1 MPHLKIEYTA
11 NLDAYSDIGALCK
24 TLSHTLVTL
33 KDGAGQAVFPLLGT
47 RVLAYPAAQ
56 YAVADGEQQRAFV
69 YLNLR
74 ITPGRSAELVQAVGE
89 AVLAA
94 AQAQLAPVLAQLPL
108 RLTLH
113 IDATPPAY
121 EGKFASP
128 S

>member
-11 NLDAYSDIGALCK
+11 NLDAHTDIGELCR

-33 KDGAGQAVFPLLGT
+33 KDAGGRLVFPLYGT

-56 YAVADGEQQRAFV
+56 YAVADGEQGRAFV
-69 YLNLR
+69 YMNMR
-74 ITPGRSAELVQAVGE
+74 ITPGRSPELVQAVGD

-94 AQAQLAPVLAQLPL
+94 AQGHFAPALDKLPV

-113 IDATPPAY
+113 IDATPPGY
-121 EGKFASP
+121 EGKFS

>member
-11 NLDAYSDIGALCK
+11 NLDAHTDIGVLCK

-33 KDGAGQAVFPLLGT
+33 QDGGKAVFPLLGT

-56 YAVADGEQQRAFV
+56 YAVADGDQQRAFV
-69 YLNLR
+69 YLNMR
-74 ITPGRSAELVQAVGE
+74 ITPGRSPELVQTVGE

-94 AQAQLAPVLAQLPL
+94 ARAHLEPALGKLPV
-108 RLTLH
+108 RVTLH

-121 EGKFASP
+121 EGKVSRP
-128 S
+128 E

>member
-11 NLDAYSDIGALCK
+11 NLDQHADIGALCK

-33 KDGAGQAVFPLLGT
+33 KDANGALVFPLYGT

-56 YAVADGEQQRAFV
+56 YAVADGEQGRAFV
-69 YLNLR
+69 YMNMR
-74 ITPGRSAELVQAVGE
+74 ITPGRSNELVTTVGD

-94 AQAQLAPVLAQLPL
+94 ANEYLAPVLDKLPL

-121 EGKFASP
+121 EGKFS

>member
-11 NLDAYSDIGALCK
+11 NLEAHTDIGALCK

-33 KDGAGQAVFPLLGT
+33 KDTNGTLVFPLYGT

-56 YAVADGEQQRAFV
+56 YAVADGEQGRGFV
-69 YLNLR
+69 YMNMR
-74 ITPGRSAELVQAVGE
+74 VTPGRSDELIKAVGD

-94 AQAQLAPVLAQLPL
+94 AKAHLAPALEQLPL

-113 IDATPPAY
+113 IDATPPGF
-121 EGKFASP
+121 EGKFS

>member
-11 NLDAYSDIGALCK
+11 NLDAHTDIGELCK

-33 KDGAGQAVFPLLGT
+33 KDAGGTLVFPLYGT

-56 YAVADGEQQRAFV
+56 YAVADGEQGRAFV
-69 YLNLR
+69 YMNMR
-74 ITPGRSAELVQAVGE
+74 VTPGRSDALIEAVGD

-94 AQAQLAPVLAQLPL
+94 AKVHLAPVLDRLPV

-113 IDATPPAY
+113 IDATPPGY
-121 EGKFASP
+121 EGKFS

>member
-11 NLDAYSDIGALCK
+11 NLDAHADIGELCK

-33 KDGAGQAVFPLLGT
+33 KDDQSAPVFPLLGT

-56 YAVADGEQQRAFV
+56 YAVADGEQGRAFV
-69 YLNLR
+69 YMNMR
-74 ITPGRSAELVQAVGE
+74 ITPGRSDALVKAVGD
-89 AVLAA
+89 AVLAS
-94 AQAQLAPVLAQLPL
+94 AQAQLAPALDKLPL

-113 IDATPPAY
+113 IDTTPPGY
-121 EGKFASP
+121 EGKFS

>member
-11 NLDAYSDIGALCK
+11 NLESHTDIGALCK

-33 KDGAGQAVFPLLGT
+33 KDANGTLVFPLYGT
-47 RVLAYPAAQ
+47 RVLAYPAKQ
-56 YAVADGEQQRAFV
+56 YAVADGEQGRAFV
-69 YLNLR
+69 YMNMR
-74 ITPGRSAELVQAVGE
+74 VTPGRSDELIQAVGD

-94 AQAQLAPVLAQLPL
+94 AKANLAPVLDQLPL

-113 IDATPPAY
+113 IDATPPGF
-121 EGKFASP
+121 EGKFS

>member
-11 NLDAYSDIGALCK
+11 NLDAHADMGGLCK

-33 KDGAGQAVFPLLGT
+33 KDAGDALVFPLYGT

-56 YAVADGEQQRAFV
+56 YAVADGEQGRAFV
-69 YLNLR
+69 YMNMCV
-74 ITPGRSAELVQAVGE
+74 TPGRSPELVHAVGD

-94 AQAQLAPVLAQLPL
+94 AQAYLAPALDKLPV

-113 IDATPPAY
+113 IDATAPDY
-121 EGKFASP
+121 EGKFS

>member
-11 NLDAYSDIGALCK
+11 NLDAHADIGQLC
-24 TLSHTLVTL
+24 TVLSHTLVAL
-33 KDGAGQAVFPLLGT
+33 KDASGAPVFPLLGT

-56 YAVADGEQQRAFV
+56 YAVADGERERAFV
-69 YLNLR
+69 YLNMR
-74 ITPGRSAELVQAVGE
+74 ITPGRSEELVRTVGD

-94 AQAQLAPVLAQLPL
+94 ARAHLAPALERLPV

-121 EGKFASP
+121 EGKFS

>member
-11 NLDAYSDIGALCK
+11 NLDQHADIGALC
-24 TLSHTLVTL
+24 TALSHTLVTL
-33 KDGAGQAVFPLLGT
+33 TDANGVLVFPLYGT

-56 YAVADGEQQRAFV
+56 YAVADGEQGRAFV
-69 YLNLR
+69 YMNMR
-74 ITPGRSAELVQAVGE
+74 VTPGRSDELVTAVGD

-94 AQAQLAPVLAQLPL
+94 ANAHLAPLLDKLPL

-121 EGKFASP
+121 EGKFS

>member
-11 NLDAYSDIGALCK
+11 NLDAHADIGELCK

-33 KDGAGQAVFPLLGT
+33 KDDQGAPVFPLLGT

-56 YAVADGEQQRAFV
+56 YAVADGEQGRAFV
-69 YLNLR
+69 YMNMR
-74 ITPGRSAELVQAVGE
+74 ITPGRSDALVKAVGD

-94 AQAQLAPVLAQLPL
+94 AHAQLAPTLDKLPL

-113 IDATPPAY
+113 IDATPPGY
-121 EGKFASP
+121 EGKFS

>member
-11 NLDAYSDIGALCK
+11 NVDQHADIGALCK

-33 KDGAGQAVFPLLGT
+33 KDANGALVFPLYGT

-56 YAVADGEQQRAFV
+56 YAVADGEQGRTFV
-69 YLNLR
+69 YMNMR
-74 ITPGRSAELVQAVGE
+74 ITPGRSNELVTAVGD

-94 AQAQLAPVLAQLPL
+94 ANEYLAPVLGKLPL

-121 EGKFASP
+121 EGKFS

>member
-11 NLDAYSDIGALCK
+11 NLDAHTDIAELCK

-33 KDGAGQAVFPLLGT
+33 KDASDTLVFPLYGT

-56 YAVADGEQQRAFV
+56 YAVADGEQGRAFV
-69 YLNLR
+69 YMNMR
-74 ITPGRSAELVQAVGE
+74 ITPGRSAELVQSVGD

-94 AQAQLAPVLAQLPL
+94 ARAYLAPALDKLPV

-113 IDATPPAY
+113 IDAAPPGY
-121 EGKFASP
+121 EGKFSSP
-128 S
+128 T

>member
-11 NLDAYSDIGALCK
+11 NLDAHADIGELCR

-33 KDGAGQAVFPLLGT
+33 RDAGGALVFPLYGT
-47 RVLAYPAAQ
+47 RVLAYPAAA
-56 YAVADGEQQRAFV
+56 YAVADGEQGRAFV
-69 YLNLR
+69 YMNMR
-74 ITPGRSAELVQAVGE
+74 ITPGRSPELVQAVGD

-94 AQAQLAPVLAQLPL
+94 AQAYLAPALGQLPL

-121 EGKFASP
+121 EGKFS

>member
-11 NLDAYSDIGALCK
+11 NLDAHSDIGELCK

-33 KDGAGQAVFPLLGT
+33 KDAGGTLVFPLLGT
-47 RVLAYPAAQ
+47 RVLAYPASQ
-56 YAVADGEQQRAFV
+56 YAVADGEQGRAFV
-69 YLNLR
+69 YMNMR
-74 ITPGRSAELVQAVGE
+74 ITPGRSEELVNAVGD

-94 AQAQLAPVLAQLPL
+94 ARAHLAPALDKLPL

-121 EGKFASP
+121 EGKFS